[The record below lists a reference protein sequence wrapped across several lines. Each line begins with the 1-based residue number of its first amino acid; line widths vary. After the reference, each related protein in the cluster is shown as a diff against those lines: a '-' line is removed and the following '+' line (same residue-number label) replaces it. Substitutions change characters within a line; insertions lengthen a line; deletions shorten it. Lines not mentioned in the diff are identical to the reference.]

1 MLQENRAAV
10 KEWAVVARALG
21 TGRQTLLLRKGGIH
35 ERQGDFQVE
44 HREFF
49 IFPTYLHQNRQDLIP
64 GCHEE
69 LAWSEAVRPGAGLV
83 SIDYYAVVNEVFH
96 VGDLGLLKLLESEHI
111 LSWSAVEQRFFY
123 RSGPGLHVVAVRA
136 YKLPKTL
143 TMHNIPHYDGC
154 VSWVE
159 LDRPLPTAGSQPV
172 LSKTE
177 CSLRLDKIRHI
188 LTPVTA

>member
-1 MLQENRAAV
+1 MLEENRSAL

-35 ERQGDFQVE
+35 ERRGEFEVE
-44 HREFF
+44 HPEFF
-49 IFPTYLHQNRQDLIP
+49 IFPTYLHQNPQDLLP
-64 GCHEE
+64 EFDEE
-69 LAWSEAVRPGAGLV
+69 LAWSEAARPDAGLV
-83 SIDYYAVVNEVFH
+83 SIDYYALVKEVFH
-96 VGDLGLLKLLESEHI
+96 VSDLGLLKPLEREHI

-123 RSGPGLHVVAVRA
+123 KGRPGLHVVVVRV
-136 YKLPKTL
+136 YKLPQTL
-143 TMHNIPHYDGC
+143 TILNTRLYDGC

-172 LSKTE
+172 LPE
-177 CSLRLDKIRHI
+177 IEFGHRLEAIRHV